1 MTAHRACGLAR
12 ASPRVEIADVVR
24 QHGAAFRRAH
34 RLSREQHRALDAIE
48 HCRTAT
54 LGGHVDVCR
63 DCGFERPAYNS
74 CRNRHCPKCQS
85 LAQARW
91 VTGRMQRLLPVGYF
105 HVVFTLPAELRAT
118 ARLNRR
124 LVFGLLLESAA
135 ATLVELG
142 LDPKRLGGLLGVTA
156 VLHTWSRELGFHPH
170 VHCIVTAGAFRTDGD
185 QWIGGSARFLFPV
198 HVLGSLFRGKVLAGL
213 RKARAAGDLHLGDDT
228 GDRRFNA
235 TIDKLYRTSW
245 VAYAKRPFG
254 GAEHVLRY
262 LGRYTHRV
270 GISNQRL
277 IHIDDG
283 GVTFRTKNG
292 RSTTLPSHEFLRRF
306 LDHVLPRRFVKIRH
320 YGLLAPAHA
329 TTTLERARAALDAR
343 CQRDAP
349 CARPPSSATHGE
361 LAESV
366 DWRDL
371 LRILTGIDLTRCSKC
386 GSQRIEKRPLAPHC
400 PRAPPLIA

>member
-1 MTAHRACGLAR
+1 M
-12 ASPRVEIADVVR
+12 EIADVVR

-34 RLSREQHRALDAIE
+34 LLSREQHRALDAIE

-91 VTGRMQRLLPVGYF
+91 VARRMQRLLPVGYF

-124 LVFGLLLESAA
+124 LVFALLLESAA
-135 ATLVELG
+135 AALVDLG

-156 VLHTWSRELGFHPH
+156 VLHTWTRELGFHPH
-170 VHCIVTAGAFRTDGD
+170 VHCIVTAGAFRADGD
-185 QWIGGSARFLFPV
+185 RWVGGSTRFLFPV

-213 RKARAAGDLHLGDDT
+213 RKARKAGDLHLGDET
-228 GDRRFNA
+228 SNRRFEA

-245 VAYAKRPFG
+245 VVYAKRPFG

-277 IHIDDG
+277 THIDDG
-283 GVTFRTKNG
+283 SVTFRTKNG
-292 RSTTLPSHEFLRRF
+292 RSTTLPSHEFLRRGQQARPEGRG
-306 LDHVLPRRFVKIRH
+306 LVLAPPVAPDAGSPVLWQADLGVEVSRVAAASPSWPALPSRGGAAQLTVGGGISPARCTARRRKWRPMATKFPQ
-320 YGLLAPAHA
+320 GLL
-329 TTTLERARAALDAR
+329 
-343 CQRDAP
+343 
-349 CARPPSSATHGE
+349 
-361 LAESV
+361 
-366 DWRDL
+366 
-371 LRILTGIDLTRCSKC
+371 
-386 GSQRIEKRPLAPHC
+386 
-400 PRAPPLIA
+400 

>member
-1 MTAHRACGLAR
+1 MR
-12 ASPRVEIADVVR
+12 ASHCGMEIADVVR

-34 RLSREQHRALDAIE
+34 LLSREQHRALDAIE

-91 VTGRMQRLLPVGYF
+91 VARRMQRLLPVGYF
-105 HVVFTLPAELRAT
+105 HVVFTLPAELRAI
-118 ARLNRR
+118 ARRNGR
-124 LVFGLLLESAA
+124 LVFGLLMESAA

-142 LDPKRLGGLLGVTA
+142 LDPNRLGGMLGVTA
-156 VLHTWSRELGFHPH
+156 VLHTWTRELSFHPH
-170 VHCIVTAGAFRTDGD
+170 VHCIVTAGAFRADGER
-185 QWIGGSARFLFPV
+185 WVGGSARFLFHV
-198 HVLGSLFRGKVLAGL
+198 DVLGDLFRGKVLAGL
-213 RKARAAGDLHLGDDT
+213 RNARKAGDLHLGDEASK
-228 GDRRFNA
+228 RRFDA

-245 VAYAKRPFG
+245 VVYAKRPFG
-254 GAEHVLRY
+254 GAEQVLRY

-277 IHIDDG
+277 SHIDDG
-283 GVTFRTKNG
+283 SVTFRTKHG
-292 RSTTLPSHEFLRRF
+292 RSITLPSHEFLRRF

-329 TTTLERARAALDAR
+329 TTTLERARVALDAR
-343 CQRDAP
+343 CRRGAP
-349 CARPPSSATHGE
+349 CASPPSPATRREFGQ
-361 LAESV
+361 SV
-366 DWRDL
+366 DWREL
-371 LRILTGIDLTRCSKC
+371 LLMLTGIDVTRCSEC
-386 GSQRIEKRPLAPHC
+386 GSQRIEKRPVAAHG